1 MNSFIEIVDAY
12 LLNYDSFEKGKVS
25 FDCDYGELTFI
36 KERDD
41 IIVLYAIFV
50 YPEYREK
57 GLCRDTLYYLIDNA
71 HTHFT
76 YLSVQSVLSK
86 ILYEYLLRFTYHGKK
101 FRQTKDGFIINI
113 KQFNK

>member
-50 YPEYREK
+50 
-57 GLCRDTLYYLIDNA
+57 
-71 HTHFT
+71 
-76 YLSVQSVLSK
+76 
-86 ILYEYLLRFTYHGKK
+86 
-101 FRQTKDGFIINI
+101 
-113 KQFNK
+113 